1 MTCPRHEE
9 LSAYADE
16 AMKPDER
23 ARFQQHLQ
31 TCPICQQQL
40 EALQALRQDLRA
52 LPSPTLGFDL
62 ASRLGGRLGGS
73 VGGHQQRQP
82 QRRHRRWP
90 ALWGAVWGALWS
102 GSGWMP
108 TGLAAGVALVSGVW
122 LGGLLLGG
130 ATTTVASPVTMVRV
144 FDPVPPGGLC
154 AAAELCRPPKGM
166 R

>member
-1 MTCPRHEE
+1 MTCPRHNE
-9 LSAYADE
+9 LSAYVDK
-16 AMKPDER
+16 AMKPAER

-31 TCPICQQQL
+31 DCPVCQQQL
-40 EALQALRQDLRA
+40 EDLQALRQDLRA

-62 ASRLGGRLGGS
+62 VSRLEDRLAGRS
-73 VGGHQQRQP
+73 GGHLQHQP

-90 ALWGAVWGALWS
+90 ALWG

-130 ATTTVASPVTMVRV
+130 AGTTAATPVTMVRV

>member
-1 MTCPRHEE
+1 MTCPRHDE

-16 AMKPDER
+16 AMEPAER

-31 TCPICQQQL
+31 GCPICQQQL
-40 EALQALRQDLRA
+40 EDLQALRQDLRA

-62 ASRLGGRLGGS
+62 ASRLEGRLGGS
-73 VGGHQQRQP
+73 LGGHPRHQP
-82 QRRHRRWP
+82 QRRHRRRP
-90 ALWGAVWGALWS
+90 DLWGALWG
-102 GSGWMP
+102 GSSWMP

-130 ATTTVASPVTMVRV
+130 ATTTVATPVIMVRV

-154 AAAELCRPPKGM
+154 AAAELCRPLKGM

>member
-1 MTCPRHEE
+1 MTCPRHHE
-9 LSAYADE
+9 LSAYADH
-16 AMKPDER
+16 AMKPGEH
-23 ARFQQHLQ
+23 ARFDAHLQ
-31 TCPICQQQL
+31 ACPVCQRQL
-40 EALQALRQDLRA
+40 EALLALRQDLQA

-62 ASRLGGRLGGS
+62 ASRLEGRL
-73 VGGHQQRQP
+73 QP
-82 QRRHRRWP
+82 PPPRRHRSWP
-90 ALWGAVWGALWS
+90 ALWG

-130 ATTTVASPVTMVRV
+130 GTVTTPSRATMVRV

-166 R
+166 P

>member
-1 MTCPRHEE
+1 MTCPRHNE
-9 LSAYADE
+9 LSAYADQ
-16 AMKPDER
+16 AMKPGER
-23 ARFQQHLQ
+23 ARFNQHLQ

-40 EALQALRQDLRA
+40 EDLQALRQDMHA

-62 ASRLGGRLGGS
+62 ASRLEGRL
-73 VGGHQQRQP
+73 QREP
-82 QRRHRRWP
+82 QRRHWSWP
-90 ALWGAVWGALWS
+90 ALWG

-130 ATTTVASPVTMVRV
+130 STTTAVPRATMVRV

-154 AAAELCRPPKGM
+154 AAAELCRLSKGM
-166 R
+166 P